1 MKLTDSF
8 IKRIK
13 PEDTVKNYP
22 DGNGL
27 VLFSYPNGALSWRYR
42 YRFGGKA
49 KMLSLGSYPFVTL
62 KSARES
68 HIEMRRLLDRDI
80 DPSSQRKEKE
90 RLKALIS
97 ENSFKAIALKWH
109 ETWAVGKEPS
119 HVKRIL
125 SRLEANVF
133 KEIGHLPIN
142 TITAPILV
150 AMVKK
155 IESGKNRP
163 LEIAKRAYST
173 CGQVFRFAIA
183 HGLCERNPVADVRIS
198 DVVANK
204 PVQHRTRID
213 PRDFPELLRKIDAY
227 DVDFQ
232 GNEVTRLALQLMT
245 LTFLRTSELIGARWD
260 EIDIKKK
267 EWRIPAT
274 RMKMRDPHIIHLSP
288 QSIKIFERLHEITS
302 GRSLVFPHESNPLKS
317 MSNNTIL
324 FALYRMGYHGRMT
337 GHGFRGLA
345 STTLHEQGYPHEHI
359 ELQLAHSERDS
370 VSAAYNFATYLP
382 QRARMLDDWA
392 NYLDGIK
399 SSAKVIGIRSNAR

>member
-288 QSIKIFERLHEITS
+288 QSIKIFERLHEITG
-302 GRSLVFPHESNPLKS
+302 GRSLVFPHESNSLKS

-324 FALYRMGYHGRMT
+324 FSLYRMGYHGRMT

-399 SSAKVIGIRSNAR
+399 SSAKVIGIRSKAR

>member
-49 KMLSLGSYPFVTL
+49 KMLSLGSYPYVTL

-68 HIEMRRLLDRDI
+68 HTEMRRLLDKDI
-80 DPSSQRKEKE
+80 DPSSQRKERE

-125 SRLEANVF
+125 NRLEANVF

-142 TITAPILV
+142 AITAPILV

-260 EIDIKKK
+260 EIDINKK

-288 QSIKIFERLHEITS
+288 QSIKIFERLHEIT
-302 GRSLVFPHESNPLKS
+302 GGGSLVFPHESNPLKS

-324 FALYRMGYHGRMT
+324 FSLYRMGYHGRMT

-399 SSAKVIGIRSNAR
+399 SSAKVIGIRSKAR